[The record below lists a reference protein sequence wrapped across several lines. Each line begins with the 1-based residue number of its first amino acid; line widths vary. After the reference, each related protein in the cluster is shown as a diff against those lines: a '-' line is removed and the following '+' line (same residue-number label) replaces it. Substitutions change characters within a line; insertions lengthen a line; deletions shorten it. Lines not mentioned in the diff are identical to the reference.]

1 MIYVRVNEILKEKKK
16 SKYWFIKNMEGG
28 YQSLSH
34 LMNNE
39 TVSIRFET
47 LEKMC
52 SLLDCEPGDIIVRK
66 KVIRKKV
73 KRNEQTTKAVWRIE
87 EKRF

>member
-16 SKYWFIKNMEGG
+16 TKYWFIKNMEGG

-34 LMNNE
+34 LMDN
-39 TVSIRFET
+39 TTTGIKFET

-52 SLLDCEPGDIIVRK
+52 TILECEPGDIIVRK
-66 KVIRKKV
+66 KSIRKKV
-73 KRNEQTTKAVWRIE
+73 KRNEQTIKAV
-87 EKRF
+87 

>member
-1 MIYVRVNEILKEKKK
+1 MIYFRIKELLKQKKK

-34 LMNNE
+34 LMDNK
-39 TVSIRFET
+39 TKSIHFET

-52 SLLDCEPGDIIVRK
+52 DLFDCEIGELIEIKKDKRK
-66 KVIRKKV
+66 ELSKK
-73 KRNEQTTKAVWRIE
+73 K
-87 EKRF
+87 

>member
-1 MIYVRVNEILKEKKK
+1 MIYFKIKELLKQNKK

-28 YQSLSH
+28 YQALSN

-39 TVSIRFET
+39 TKAIHLHT

-52 SLLDCEPGDIIVRK
+52 DLFDCEIGDLIE
-66 KVIRKKV
+66 IRKN
-73 KRNEQTTKAVWRIE
+73 KRKDKNK
-87 EKRF
+87 

>member
-1 MIYVRVNEILKEKKK
+1 MIYVRVNEILKEKNK
-16 SKYWFIKNMEGG
+16 SKYWFIKHMEGG

-39 TVSIRFET
+39 TISIRFEI

-52 SLLDCEPGDIIVRK
+52 DILECEPGDIIIRK
-66 KVIRKKV
+66 KSIRKKV
-73 KRNEQTTKAVWRIE
+73 KRNEQTSKAI
-87 EKRF
+87 

>member
-1 MIYVRVNEILKEKKK
+1 MIYFRINEILKKKGK

-34 LMNNE
+34 LMDNK
-39 TVSIRFET
+39 TKAIHFET

-52 SLLDCEPGDIIVRK
+52 KILDCEIGELIIVK
-66 KVIRKKV
+66 KD
-73 KRNEQTTKAVWRIE
+73 
-87 EKRF
+87 

>member
-16 SKYWFIKNMEGG
+16 TKYWFIKNMEGG

-34 LMNNE
+34 LMDN
-39 TVSIRFET
+39 TTTGIKFET

-52 SLLDCEPGDIIVRK
+52 KILGCEPGDIIVRK
-66 KVIRKKV
+66 KSIRKKV
-73 KRNEQTTKAVWRIE
+73 KRNEQTSKAI
-87 EKRF
+87 

>member
-16 SKYWFIKNMEGG
+16 TKYWFIKNMEGG

-34 LMNNE
+34 LMDN
-39 TVSIRFET
+39 TTTGIKFET

-52 SLLDCEPGDIIVRK
+52 KILDCEPGDIIVRK
-66 KVIRKKV
+66 KSIRKKV
-73 KRNEQTTKAVWRIE
+73 KKDEQTSKAV
-87 EKRF
+87 

>member
-1 MIYVRVNEILKEKKK
+1 MIYVRVNEILKEKNK
-16 SKYWFIKNMEGG
+16 SKYWFIKHMEGG

-39 TVSIRFET
+39 TISIRFET

-52 SLLDCEPGDIIVRK
+52 DILDCEPGDIIIRK
-66 KVIRKKV
+66 KSIRKKV
-73 KRNEQTTKAVWRIE
+73 KKNEQTYKAV
-87 EKRF
+87 

>member
-28 YQSLSH
+28 YQALSH

-52 SLLDCEPGDIIVRK
+52 NILDCEPGDIIVRK
-66 KVIRKKV
+66 KIIRKKV
-73 KRNEQTTKAVWRIE
+73 RKNEQTTKAV
-87 EKRF
+87 

>member
-1 MIYVRVNEILKEKKK
+1 MIYVRINEILKEKKKK

-39 TVSIRFET
+39 TISIRFET

-52 SLLDCEPGDIIVRK
+52 DILECEPGDIIVRK
-66 KVIRKKV
+66 KTIRRKV
-73 KRNEQTTKAVWRIE
+73 RKNEQTSKAV
-87 EKRF
+87 

>member
-1 MIYVRVNEILKEKKK
+1 MVYFRINEILKKKNR

-34 LMNNE
+34 LMDNQ
-39 TVSIRFET
+39 TKAIHFDT

-52 SLLDCEPGDIIVRK
+52 NLLECEIGELIIIK
-66 KVIRKKV
+66 KDKK
-73 KRNEQTTKAVWRIE
+73 KNKEKEKDKDKEKGPKNE
-87 EKRF
+87 

>member
-16 SKYWFIKNMEGG
+16 TKYWFIKNMEGG

-34 LMNNE
+34 LMDN
-39 TVSIRFET
+39 TTTGIKFET

-52 SLLDCEPGDIIVRK
+52 KILDCEPGDIIIRK
-66 KVIRKKV
+66 KSIRKKV
-73 KRNEQTTKAVWRIE
+73 KKSEQASKAI
-87 EKRF
+87 

>member
-1 MIYVRVNEILKEKKK
+1 MVYFRINELLKKKKK

-34 LMNNE
+34 LMNNQ
-39 TVSIRFET
+39 TKAIHFET

-52 SLLDCEPGDIIVRK
+52 DLFECEIGELIIIKKDKRK
-66 KVIRKKV
+66 EKLKK
-73 KRNEQTTKAVWRIE
+73 
-87 EKRF
+87 